1 VVPPVA
7 PVVSVWGVWDGEDL
21 VGVYAQEQVARADAA
36 VLRRDAVQAGVRAST
51 IDCMPVPVFSAAQ
64 HARRGV
70 AGSGGGV
77 TADADVVPAGYAEL
91 LEQLKVRVQATQV
104 RAARAANSEVLG
116 LYWSVGGDILDRQ
129 DRLGWGGKV
138 VDRLAGDLRAAFPDQ
153 RGWSASNLQYV
164 RGFAAAWPDL
174 EISPQAVGKLP
185 WGHVR
190 ALLDRLDTQED
201 RDWYAAES
209 VGQGW
214 SRAVL
219 EYQIGTG
226 LHRRVGA
233 APSNFADQLPPADS
247 DLAQQLVRDPYVF
260 DHLSLSRPVAEHNLE
275 QALMDRLQATVLE
288 FGHGMALVGRQVRFD
303 LDGDE
308 QVVDLLLF
316 HVEQLRYIVVELK
329 VNKLTGGD
337 VGQLGTYV
345 AMVDDRLRRPGLH
358 GPDPGTAAGR
368 RAQRAAGPV
377 PADGELSPGRGRGL
391 VLAPSRRASGAP
403 TRGPDRRR
411 PGHLHPPG
419 RRHRGPRPMIRQG
432 GRGDRSG
439 PVKVTWVLECRGG
452 WSVQPAEDLTVASRA
467 Q

>member
-1 VVPPVA
+1 MVPPVA

-214 SRAVL
+214 SRAVF

-233 APSNFADQLPPADS
+233 APSNFADQLPRRTRTWPSSWSGTRTCSSTCPCWWWTCCWSTSSSCARS
-247 DLAQQLVRDPYVF
+247 
-260 DHLSLSRPVAEHNLE
+260 
-275 QALMDRLQATVLE
+275 
-288 FGHGMALVGRQVRFD
+288 G
-303 LDGDE
+303 
-308 QVVDLLLF
+308 
-316 HVEQLRYIVVELK
+316 
-329 VNKLTGGD
+329 TG
-337 VGQLGTYV
+337 
-345 AMVDDRLRRPGLH
+345 
-358 GPDPGTAAGR
+358 
-368 RAQRAAGPV
+368 AAGPGSRVIEVVRAGRTWSARQPSGRANSCTNRECRSTRV
-377 PADGELSPGRGRGL
+377 PTADG
-391 VLAPSRRASGAP
+391 
-403 TRGPDRRR
+403 RR
-411 PGHLHPPG
+411 P
-419 RRHRGPRPMIRQG
+419 
-432 GRGDRSG
+432 
-439 PVKVTWVLECRGG
+439 
-452 WSVQPAEDLTVASRA
+452 
-467 Q
+467 